1 MVAEDASWEET
12 EGGPE
17 PLEGDEPEPEVG
29 RRADVGRQFL
39 ETRIEELKPKLPV
52 TLPENATVGRAL
64 ELMRKKDIGVVLV
77 VSRKKPKRLVGI
89 FSERDLVGRALGMR
103 GYGRLAISKV
113 MTRDPEALRPRDSCA
128 YALNKM
134 SVGHFRHVPLV
145 DENHVPV
152 GLVSVRDVIDFLVEL
167 IPEEIQNL
175 PPEPQYQNI
184 HSREGD

>member
-1 MVAEDASWEET
+1 MVAQDPSWEET

-29 RRADVGRQFL
+29 RRTDVGRQFL
-39 ETRIEELKPKLPV
+39 ETRIEELKPKVPV
-52 TLPENATVGRAL
+52 TLPESATVGRAL
-64 ELMRKKDIGVVLV
+64 DLMRSRDIGVVLV
-77 VSRKKPKRLVGI
+77 VSRKKPRRLVGI

-103 GYGRLAISKV
+103 GYRRLALSKV

-134 SVGHFRHVPLV
+134 SVGRFRHVPLV

-152 GLVSVRDVIDFLVEL
+152 GLISVRDDIDFLVEL
-167 IPEEIQNL
+167 IREEIQNL
-175 PPEPQYQNI
+175 PPEPQYQYVR
-184 HSREGD
+184 SPEGG